1 MASAILKINTVQGF
15 VSSATMHETVRRNM
29 SLPRETVPPQL
40 PQIPLELWQALWDDL
55 ANEFADYSIWAKG
68 ALGCAPETN
77 TCMGYA
83 KCIISCPVAW
93 CCCVPCCMFNK
104 ITRMNTRALT
114 LYDGMLGKY
123 RPRFAAVGVGMSV
136 NEITVHTKNGS
147 SQQKA
152 GFRLDGAAGA
162 AAMGAPPAVAGMT
175 RYGPGWVAQ
184 GGQMQ
189 MQQGVQ
195 MQMQGM
201 PAATTIAVPMAVAQP
216 CAMQMQTVAVA
227 QMKPQPQDEWRCEVC
242 TASNDPSLQAT
253 ECAKCLNPRPTMPT
267 VTPVMA
273 STNGGGGA
281 AGGTD
286 IATQLVQLSQLRAS
300 GALSQ
305 GEFDT
310 AKARILAA

>member
-1 MASAILKINTVQGF
+1 MASAILKVNNVQGF
-15 VSSATMHETVRRNM
+15 VSSAKMHETIRRNM

-55 ANEFADYSIWAKG
+55 AFEFADFSIWAKS
-68 ALGCAPETN
+68 AMGCAPESN

-83 KCIISCPVAW
+83 KCIMGGVI
-93 CCCVPCCMFNK
+93 CCTCCMPCCMIYK
-104 ITRMNTRALT
+104 VTRLNTRGAT
-114 LYDGMLGKY
+114 LYDGLLERY

-136 NEITVHTKNGS
+136 NEITVYRQKGGN

-162 AAMGAPPAVAGMT
+162 AAMGAPPPVAGMT
-175 RYGPGWVAQ
+175 RHVPGWEVQ
-184 GGQMQ
+184 GGQGGQ

-195 MQMQGM
+195 MQGM
-201 PAATTIAVPMAVAQP
+201 PTATPINVPMAVP
-216 CAMQMQTVAVA
+216 TLVVAE
-227 QMKPQPQDEWRCEVC
+227 MKPQ
-242 TASNDPSLQAT
+242 
-253 ECAKCLNPRPTMPT
+253 
-267 VTPVMA
+267 MA

-281 AGGTD
+281 AEGAD

-305 GEFDT
+305 GEFAT
-310 AKARILAA
+310 ANARILAT